1 MKKKLPIIVVSLF
14 AVLMLV
20 LAGYIYSRFRNQ
32 NVKKV
37 QIRIE
42 QKNGKGFLTQQDIR
56 SLFVVGDSIHN
67 IKVKNLNLKRIK
79 SELSKDPYVENADAF
94 LNISGDLI
102 VNVKEKV
109 ALLRLV
115 NYKEQ
120 SCYIDLKGSLF
131 PLGKDYSER
140 ALFVNGYI
148 HAPLI
153 TGKSVQ
159 DSIYSKTL
167 LPGLYDLAMK
177 IYSNP
182 FLNSEISQI
191 FINSQGN
198 VDLIPELGDFII
210 HFGNLDEKEIKLENL
225 EAFYKQALVKE
236 GWNKY
241 NSINLAFTNQVIC
254 TKK

>member
-1 MKKKLPIIVVSLF
+1 MKKKLSILGVSLF
-14 AVLMLV
+14 AVLVLI
-20 LAGYIYSRFRNQ
+20 LAGFIYSHFRNQ
-32 NVKKV
+32 FVKRV
-37 QIRIE
+37 EVRIE
-42 QKNGKGFLTQQDIR
+42 QKNGSGFLSQKGVL
-56 SLFVVGDSIHN
+56 SLFDIGDTVQHT
-67 IKVKNLNLKRIK
+67 KVKNLNLKKIK
-79 SELSKDPYVENADAF
+79 SKISRNPYVEAADAF

-115 NYKEQ
+115 TKNRK
-120 SCYIDLKGSLF
+120 SCYIDENGTLF
-131 PLGKDYSER
+131 PLGNNYSER

-148 HAPLI
+148 DVPLK
-153 TGKSVQ
+153 TGKSIH

-167 LPGLYDLAMK
+167 LPGLYDLARK
-177 IYSNP
+177 IHSDP

-191 FINSQGN
+191 FVNSMGKI
-198 VDLIPELGDFII
+198 DLIPELGNFII
-210 HFGNLDEKEIKLENL
+210 HFGNLEEKDIKLENL
-225 EAFYKQALVKE
+225 KAFYKQALVKE